1 MCVEGD
7 ETIQILTDELTN
19 FLLAEPDN
27 ECRMS
32 EIHRFGRISTYKPDD
47 FGCRGWIQILP
58 MLEGVLIDG
67 EGLHKVIR
75 LKPSSSSQSLD
86 PKETERRRMKQVMI
100 EELREFL
107 FFKPDQEWKMN
118 EIQRFTWLSTYTPD
132 DFGVR
137 WNELLPTLD
146 VATTSGL
153 GNEKVF
159 RLTDEQYEIALRNFK
174 RDVKNALLSKNEPV
188 SLSYLNYLLYGDD
201 SPVTDDQI
209 SDRLKDC
216 HPGIISRWEESR
228 QFVTLSKRR

>member
-7 ETIQILTDELTN
+7 EPIQILTDQLTN
-19 FLLAEPDN
+19 FLLSEPDN

-32 EIHRFGRISTYKPDD
+32 EIHRFGRISTFKPDH
-47 FGCRGWIQILP
+47 FGCKRWIQILP
-58 MLEGVLIDG
+58 MLEGVVIDG

-75 LKPSSSSQSLD
+75 LKPSSSRQSLD
-86 PKETERRRMKQVMI
+86 PKEAEERRMKQVMI

-118 EIQRFTWLSTYTPD
+118 EIQRFTWSSTYTPD

-146 VATTSGL
+146 VATTSGS

-159 RLTDEQYEIALRNFK
+159 RLTDKQYEIALRNFK

>member
-1 MCVEGD
+1 M
-7 ETIQILTDELTN
+7 
-19 FLLAEPDN
+19 
-27 ECRMS
+27 R
-32 EIHRFGRISTYKPDD
+32 
-47 FGCRGWIQILP
+47 
-58 MLEGVLIDG
+58 
-67 EGLHKVIR
+67 
-75 LKPSSSSQSLD
+75 
-86 PKETERRRMKQVMI
+86 QVMI